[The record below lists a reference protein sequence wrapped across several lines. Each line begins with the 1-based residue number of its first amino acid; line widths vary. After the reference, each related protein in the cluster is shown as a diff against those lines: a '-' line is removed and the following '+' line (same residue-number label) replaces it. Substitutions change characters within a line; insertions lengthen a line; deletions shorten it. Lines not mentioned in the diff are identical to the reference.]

1 MTYAYLN
8 PWQHTLKEVITFFG
22 IGLHSGRRVMLRI
35 EPAEPDSGRVF
46 VRSDVPADEAE
57 IPALWTHSANTELC
71 TELQNVHGVCVST
84 VEHLLAALYA
94 SGIDNARIVV
104 NGPEIPILDGSA
116 YPYMSL
122 IHSIGTRQQDR
133 PRRAIQIT
141 QPIAVHERDRS
152 IALMPA
158 SVPRITLDI
167 DFASRAVGKQSLSM
181 TLDDVSLS
189 REIVAARTFGFAQD
203 IDRLRARGLALGG
216 SLANAVLFD
225 DERALN
231 EDGLRFPDE
240 PVRHKILDAIGDLA
254 LAGAPLLGHL
264 HGRQSGHEMN
274 IRIIRELFRRRDSW
288 RYLDLSEMHDRPMA
302 DTTDA
307 GLSSSSREKG

>member
-1 MTYAYLN
+1 MTNAYLN
-8 PWQHTLKEVITFFG
+8 SWQHTLKEVITFFG

-46 VRSDVPADEAE
+46 VRSDVPAGEAE
-57 IPALWTHSANTELC
+57 IPALWTHSVNTELC
-71 TELQNVHGVCVST
+71 TELQNVHGVCVAT

-116 YPYMSL
+116 FPYMSL
-122 IHSIGTRQQDR
+122 IRSIGTRQQDR

-141 QPIAVHERDRS
+141 QPVAVYERERS

-181 TLDDVSLS
+181 TLDDTSIA
-189 REIVAARTFGFAQD
+189 REIVAARTFGFAKD
-203 IDRLRARGLALGG
+203 VDRLRARGLARGG

-225 DERALN
+225 DERPLN

-254 LAGAPLLGHL
+254 LAGAPVIGHL
-264 HGRQSGHEMN
+264 HGRQSGHVMN
-274 IRIIRELFRRRDSW
+274 TRILRELFRRRDSW
-288 RYLDLSEMHDRPMA
+288 RYLDLSEVRDRPMA
-302 DTTDA
+302 DSADTEV
-307 GLSSSSREKG
+307 SSSSRENS